1 MYTKRKFQ
9 MEKYLSFTQI
19 ADELGVPARTI
30 YHLNQIGKGPKCF
43 KVGRTFRVASKDYE
57 AWLAENVH

>member
-1 MYTKRKFQ
+1 